1 MPRHVQQRG
10 AARVARHRYCQKHA
24 SARFSRGIDAD
35 PVKTQRSCTSTA
47 VLYEPTATNTSNG
60 SINRYYDPAT
70 GQFLSIDPLVEST
83 QQPYQYSNDDPVN
96 LKDPTGLWWCLAQGV
111 SGPCPAGYTNS
122 PPYGMSNPQ
131 PPNSQVQAGGNGT
144 YQLTLSDGET
154 FTYTTNGGIVGG
166 ETAATGQA
174 PCNPNSPTTNQE
186 WNQFVGGLDSS
197 PSPNGAPWYIN
208 GPQTLQGIYNFLSNH
223 PPGGG
228 GPSLTQLYQA
238 FQQWW
243 ESGAPLPW

>member
-1 MPRHVQQRG
+1 MANAG
-10 AARVARHRYCQKHA
+10 
-24 SARFSRGIDAD
+24 
-35 PVKTQRSCTSTA
+35 
-47 VLYEPTATNTSNG
+47 VLEREVVLVG
-60 SINRYYDPAT
+60 RYYDPAT
-70 GQFLSIDPLVEST
+70 GQFLSVDPLVEST

-174 PCNPNSPTTNQE
+174 PCNPNSTTTNQE
-186 WNQFVGGLDSS
+186 WLASLGAGFVTSGGAIGGAELAGAGIEGLQAISDAYAAGEISAAAFVGASIASGGL
-197 PSPNGAPWYIN
+197 I
-208 GPQTLQGIYNFLSNH
+208 LV
-223 PPGGG
+223 GGG
-228 GPSLTQLYQA
+228 VVAGTVWLLHNY
-238 FQQWW
+238 F
-243 ESGAPLPW
+243 